1 MRTDNKYLSLLW
13 PNGRDSIEIPKQT
26 WTDLGLARA
35 ADALTRDA
43 RRAEAIETIVW
54 RMPVDET
61 TIRYRLDITR
71 GLLTFPRLGDA
82 FLQLVPIVDRLRSYV
97 FRPDRFDWTP
107 LQTTTWRIRELEH
120 YVQLLDLLADGFQS
134 VDGDLESEGLC
145 RLRDMIERSRSSA
158 LFLRLQ
164 TELPSLLETA
174 DSFRSIA
181 VGINLDGGLEPI
193 EATILAVGSVP
204 YKGNGLAGR
213 LLADSNHAGI
223 ARLHSAVSDDVAANP
238 MLVPLFKDLSD
249 IVQKAARP
257 LAAALSEFVGLHTR
271 NLVAISDEL
280 LFYAGAVELARNLV
294 RAGCPV
300 CRPTLAESGGAA
312 VEARGLY
319 NLDLAIRRIAA
330 GTTDAANVVPSD
342 VDLPGREPI
351 AIVTG
356 PNSGGKTTFLQ
367 SVGLAQVVAQLGLFA
382 PAEHY
387 ALAPVD
393 SIVTHYPALE
403 KMEDENGRFAEEAM
417 RLRDLLV
424 GVTDRSLVLLNETLS
439 STAMAE
445 AAFMAGDVL
454 DLLLEAGCRVVFVT
468 HLHDMAKVPRAGVV
482 SLVAGM
488 RGEPPLLM
496 PTYRIEPGQPQGRSY
511 AAALA
516 ARCGLDPDA
525 LRRVR
530 GSLPAVA
537 AG

>member
-13 PNGRDSIEIPKQT
+13 PSARSSTDVPAQT
-26 WTDLGLARA
+26 WTDLGIGRIAEALTLDQRRA
-35 ADALTRDA
+35 A
-43 RRAEAIETIVW
+43 AIETIVR

-61 TIRYRLDITR
+61 TIGYRLDITR
-71 GLLTFPRLGDA
+71 ALLGFPRLGDA
-82 FLQLVPIVDRLRSYV
+82 FLQLVPMVERLRSYV
-97 FRPDRFDWTP
+97 YRPDRFDWTP
-107 LQTTTWRIRELEH
+107 LQTTIWRIRELEH
-120 YVQLLDLLADGFQS
+120 YVRLLDILADGFES
-134 VDGDLESEGLC
+134 VDGELGSEGLC
-145 RLRDMIERSRSSA
+145 RLRDMVERSRSST
-158 LFLRLQ
+158 LFRRLQ

-174 DSFRSIA
+174 GSFRSIA
-181 VGINLDGGLEPI
+181 VGINLDGGLDPI
-193 EATILAVGSVP
+193 EATILAVGTVP

-213 LLADSNHAGI
+213 LLSDSNHAGV
-223 ARLHSAVSDDVAANP
+223 ARLHSAVSEDVATNP

-249 IVQKAARP
+249 IMQKAARP

-280 LFYAGAVELARNLV
+280 VFYAGAVELARNLV
-294 RAGCPV
+294 RAGFPV
-300 CRPTLAESGGAA
+300 CHPKLVEAGGAA
-312 VEARGLY
+312 LEARGLY
-319 NLDLAIRRIAA
+319 NLDLAIRRITAA
-330 GTTDAANVVPSD
+330 RSDAADVVSSD
-342 VDLPGREPI
+342 IDLPGRESI

-367 SVGLAQVVAQLGLFA
+367 GVGLAQVVTQLGLFA
-382 PAEHY
+382 PAERY

-393 SIVTHYPALE
+393 SILTHYPALE
-403 KMEDENGRFAEEAM
+403 KMEDETGRFAEEAV

-424 GVTDRSLVLLNETLS
+424 GVTGRSLVLLNETLS

-445 AAFMAGDVL
+445 AVFMAVDVL
-454 DLLLEAGCRVVFVT
+454 DLLLEAGCRVVYVT
-468 HLHDMAKVPRAGVV
+468 HLHDLARMSRGGVV

-488 RGEPPLLM
+488 RGEPPHLL